1 MNPEGKEFDHDQ
13 SEVLALI
20 MAERSKW
27 ENKWKMEKTAN
38 FI

>member
-1 MNPEGKEFDHDQ
+1 MNPEGKEFDQDQ

-27 ENKWKMEKTAN
+27 DTRMEKTAN